1 MASSSA
7 LASSL
12 FLVRRAANHEHI
24 ASVGLVPPVVSL
36 FYSVEAVIV
45 DQFLDEVVAELVGAA
60 VAAEP
65 GADAVVDPFLVSPP
79 PLSPFSDSGG
89 SVVGPALEVDDG
101 VPGLVLARALVPFSA
116 APVTPPVAL
125 PPVVADDLP
134 LRVPRRARRW
144 ASCVLFPHGD
154 AVAAVRAVQR
164 EDVVWYNGDVRL
176 LPLPAPPSP
185 PPRRSLRLL
194 RRRLQ

>member
-1 MASSSA
+1 MSSSCGSTSFA
-7 LASSL
+7 LL
-12 FLVRRAANHEHI
+12 RLMNHESI
-24 ASVGLVPPVVSL
+24 PSVGLTPPGVAMLS
-36 FYSVEAVIV
+36 SVEAAVI
-45 DQFLDEVVAELVGAA
+45 DLLLDEVMAEVEAGM
-60 VAAEP
+60 
-65 GADAVVDPFLVSPP
+65 ADAWADDVDHPFWMSPP
-79 PLSPFSDSGG
+79 LLSPFSDSDA
-89 SVVGPALEVDDG
+89 SVASPVVDDG
-101 VPGLVLARALVPFSA
+101 VPGLVLARALVPYSA

-125 PPVVADDLP
+125 PPAVVDRP
-134 LRVPRRARRW
+134 LRAPRRARRW